1 MNLRTKLLL
10 YTVDNYLHVGSNT
23 VSISK
28 NIALVMFNIQSLY
41 RYGLFNGEVTL
52 MLMDYLEIQTG
63 EIMILDLS
71 I

>member
-1 MNLRTKLLL
+1 ML